1 MLCCDYSPLTTH
13 HSQSISVIGLFK
25 QKTPANIIFLF
36 VMGIFIKLPIFTN
49 PVPAPQPGENAA
61 ILYREILEFLKGL
74 GENDD
79 FLFAFAT
86 YLVLFTQAL
95 QLNSLINKNRM
106 MQRVNFLPAT
116 AYLVITSL
124 IPEWNHF
131 SAPLLVNTLVL
142 LIFYSLFKISN
153 QYSIKGT
160 VFNIGIAIGISSFI
174 FFPAIILFVWLIFAL
189 LVMRSV
195 KINEWLICLLGVT
208 APYYFY
214 AAYLFFSDSWSWD
227 HLFQPITIAMP
238 APGKSLW
245 LAIGTLL
252 LVIPF
257 LIGGYFVQENLRKM
271 LIQVRKNWSLML
283 IYLLF
288 ALFIPFLN
296 NTAQGFENWILIIVP
311 FAAFHACTYLYP
323 PQRWIPVVVFWLSI
337 AFIFIYQY
345 GGNGW
350 S

>member
-1 MLCCDYSPLTTH
+1 
-13 HSQSISVIGLFK
+13 
-25 QKTPANIIFLF
+25 
-36 VMGIFIKLPIFTN
+36 MGILIKLPIFTN
-49 PVPAPQPGENAA
+49 PIPPPQPGENAA
-61 ILYREILEFLKGL
+61 ILYREIIRFLRSAS
-74 GENDD
+74 ENQG
-79 FLFAFAT
+79 FLFALAAYFF
-86 YLVLFTQAL
+86 LFTQAL

-131 SAPLLVNTLVL
+131 SAPLLVNSLVL
-142 LIFYSLFKISN
+142 LIFSSLFKISN

-160 VFNIGIAIGISSFI
+160 IFNIGIAIGISSFI
-174 FFPAIILFVWLIFAL
+174 FFPSVILFVWLIFAL

-195 KINEWLICLLGVT
+195 KFNEWLICLLGVT

-214 AAYLFFSDSWSWD
+214 AAYLFFSDNWSWQ
-227 HLFQPITIAMP
+227 HLFQPISVAMP
-238 APGKSLW
+238 SPGQSLW
-245 LAIGTLL
+245 LAIGSILL
-252 LVIPF
+252 IIPF

-271 LIQVRKNWSLML
+271 LIQVRKNWSLLL

-311 FAAFHACTYLYP
+311 FAAFHACAYLYP

-337 AFIFIYQY
+337 AFILIYQY
-345 GGNGW
+345 GGPW
-350 S
+350 WH

>member
-1 MLCCDYSPLTTH
+1 
-13 HSQSISVIGLFK
+13 
-25 QKTPANIIFLF
+25 
-36 VMGIFIKLPIFTN
+36 MGILIKLPIFTN

-61 ILYREILEFLKGL
+61 ILYREIVRLLKTI

-79 FLFAFAT
+79 FVFGMVT

-160 VFNIGIAIGISSFI
+160 VFNIGVAIGISSFI
-174 FFPAIILFVWLIFAL
+174 FFPAVILFAWLIFAL

-227 HLFQPITIAMP
+227 HLFQPIIVAMP
-238 APGKSLW
+238 TPGKSLW
-245 LAIGTLL
+245 LAFSGILL
-252 LVIPF
+252 IIPF

-288 ALFIPFLN
+288 ALLIPFLN
-296 NTAQGFENWILIIVP
+296 NRAEGFENWILIIVP

-337 AFIFIYQY
+337 AFILIYQY
-345 GGNGW
+345 GGPGW

>member
-1 MLCCDYSPLTTH
+1 
-13 HSQSISVIGLFK
+13 
-25 QKTPANIIFLF
+25 
-36 VMGIFIKLPIFTN
+36 MGILIKLPIFTN
-49 PVPAPQPGENAA
+49 PVPAPQAGANTA
-61 ILYREILEFLKGL
+61 ILYREIVRFLGTL
-74 GENDD
+74 GEKDD
-79 FLFAFAT
+79 FLFGLVT

-106 MQRVNFLPAT
+106 MQRVNFLPAA

-142 LIFYSLFKISN
+142 VIFYSLFKISN

-160 VFNIGIAIGISSFI
+160 IFNIGVAIGISSFI
-174 FFPAIILFVWLIFAL
+174 FFPAVILFVWLIFAL

-214 AAYLFFSDSWSWD
+214 AAYLFFSDNWSWH
-227 HLFQPITIAMP
+227 HLFQPITVALP
-238 APGKSLW
+238 APGNSLW
-245 LAIGTLL
+245 LAIGSILL
-252 LVIPF
+252 IIPF

-288 ALFIPFLN
+288 ALIIPFLN
-296 NTAQGFENWILIIVP
+296 NREEGFENWILIIVP

-323 PQRWIPVVVFWLSI
+323 PQRWIPVVIFWLSI
-337 AFIFIYQY
+337 AFILIYQY
-345 GGNGW
+345 SGQGW
-350 S
+350 N

>member
-1 MLCCDYSPLTTH
+1 
-13 HSQSISVIGLFK
+13 VIGLFK

-36 VMGIFIKLPIFTN
+36 VMGILIKLPIFTS
-49 PVPAPQPGENAA
+49 PFPAPQAGENAA
-61 ILYREILEFLKGL
+61 ILYREIIRLLKTIGD
-74 GENDD
+74 NDD
-79 FLFAFAT
+79 LFFSFAT

-131 SAPLLVNTLVL
+131 SAPMLVNTLVL
-142 LIFYSLFKISN
+142 VIFSSLFKISN
-153 QYSIKGT
+153 QYSIKGII
-160 VFNIGIAIGISSFI
+160 FNIGLAIGISSFI
-174 FFPAIILFVWLIFAL
+174 FFPAVILFLWLIFAL
-189 LVMRSV
+189 LIMRSV
-195 KINEWLICLLGVT
+195 KFNEWVICLIGVT

-214 AAYLFFSDSWSWD
+214 AAYLFFSDSWSWH

-238 APGKSLW
+238 TPGRSLW
-245 LAIGTLL
+245 LAIGGILL
-252 LVIPF
+252 IIPF

-288 ALFIPFLN
+288 ALLIPFLN
-296 NTAQGFENWILIIVP
+296 NTAEGFENWILIIVP

-337 AFIFIYQY
+337 AFILIYQY
-345 GGNGW
+345 SGQGW
-350 S
+350 T

>member
-1 MLCCDYSPLTTH
+1 
-13 HSQSISVIGLFK
+13 
-25 QKTPANIIFLF
+25 
-36 VMGIFIKLPIFTN
+36 MGIFIKLPMFTN
-49 PVPAPQPGENAA
+49 PVPAPQPGENTA
-61 ILYREILEFLKGL
+61 ILYREIVKFLKTL
-74 GENDD
+74 GETDD
-79 FLFAFAT
+79 FLFGVVT

-142 LIFYSLFKISN
+142 VIFNSLFQISN

-160 VFNIGIAIGISSFI
+160 IFNIGVAIGISSFI
-174 FFPAIILFVWLIFAL
+174 FFPAVILFVWLILAL

-214 AAYLFFSDSWSWD
+214 AAYLFFSDSWSWH
-227 HLFQPITIAMP
+227 HLFQPITVALP
-238 APGKSLW
+238 APGNSLW
-245 LAIGTLL
+245 LAIGGILL
-252 LVIPF
+252 IIPF

-288 ALFIPFLN
+288 ALLIPFLN
-296 NTAQGFENWILIIVP
+296 NREEGFENWILIIVP

-323 PQRWIPVVVFWLSI
+323 PQRWIPVVIFWLSI
-337 AFIFIYQY
+337 AFILIYQY
-345 GGNGW
+345 GGQGW
-350 S
+350 NQDF